1 MELIKF
7 KNWLIESHFSEM
19 ATLNFGGAKGHAGKD
34 HTDTPT
40 HYLQWMKD
48 KIKSGEG
55 NFNVTDNGRK
65 LNSQEILNLIDKE
78 LASRVGSRPST
89 PAYSQ
94 TPKTAPTA
102 GVQPI
107 SQGMWVWGKSIASRP
122 DLGIPIAGLDLAMKQ
137 QDQAN
142 WMFVIIDAEEGRLV
156 SRGLIPTSQIKEI
169 VRSQKNENGQLVR
182 GNKPSEILQLI
193 TPKKEKSKEGTIP
206 EDRITPEQ
214 KAIEEKFEKMI
225 NSPNQSHMVISAL
238 AGSGKTSVLKHLA
251 WKFSKGKKW
260 LYLVFNSKNKEEAK
274 EEFPANVQVE
284 TTNGWAGREVLGKN
298 VEKPTDRIQGFSFSE
313 KSRLLAD
320 SPSFKQVLK
329 SLGLPDQDQLLGSDP
344 KRLSGS
350 EKTIWYTLRSINNSF
365 KSEVLRLLGL
375 CKSFAVDPRKPDF
388 VQSIENVMQKY
399 DFDTDMEDI
408 KEKINKNSPWV
419 MRELANYMKKDFATR
434 NFKNEMINATNWM
447 LNQVMPHGTEETFMA
462 DSGPQKGTEQKLGN
476 KRDFDDDLWF
486 SAIHADELKWPKYD
500 VVLAD
505 EVQDFNVAQQIILKK
520 LAENGAKIV
529 AVGDKHQCHPAET
542 IISLTGGGEKSIK
555 DIQIGDQVVTYNSK
569 KSYFPGTS
577 TQGRKVLEKAERLYK
592 GEIISIIA
600 NKCKMKCTP
609 NHKCLVKFDNKDRNK
624 YAVYLMVKGTNARIG
639 MCRLNYRN
647 GFGLAIRSHH
657 EEADYTHILNIFHT
671 EREARIEEITTSY
684 KFNIPQLMFKNNGL
698 YAAEQSFINEVYEKI
713 GNNLENAKKCV
724 ESFGRDWEYP
734 IWSKEK
740 KEKFGKLSQ
749 NYIGSRKSFITQAC
763 NLISDFMLVRTFDGT
778 NKGGK
783 WEKIKIEKEYSEIPV
798 YSLKV
803 EPTEDGKRLYI
814 ADGIV
819 VSNSIYRFRG
829 ADSDAF
835 NQLKNNLQNISHDK
849 DVEHQITSNFRSR
862 QSIIDLA
869 NDEGKTSD
877 HVSNLIKG
885 RPFKET
891 PGKIGKGVAT
901 KYEIKYDDA
910 FQTLSDEMKDMGEVK
925 QTAFLARTNE
935 PLIHASLKLMKQG
948 TPFIILGKDI
958 ANDLIKHI
966 DKMTGLFK
974 LGGEASVDELE
985 YSISQYQE
993 EMNDKHSGKS
1003 AMAGALKELKEISEA
1018 MISSLGQFK
1027 EESPDGSVFEF
1038 KKWLKSKFG
1047 GVDLED
1053 SRSRSEFKKKV
1064 ENQNPVILTTVHKSK
1079 GLQFQRVF
1087 ILRDDLWP
1095 HPRSTREE
1103 DLEQEKNNRYIA
1115 MTRGEDEIHIL
1126 DLEDQPGYKSKNKE

>member
-1 MELIKF
+1 
-7 KNWLIESHFSEM
+7 
-19 ATLNFGGAKGHAGKD
+19 
-34 HTDTPT
+34 
-40 HYLQWMKD
+40 
-48 KIKSGEG
+48 
-55 NFNVTDNGRK
+55 
-65 LNSQEILNLIDKE
+65 
-78 LASRVGSRPST
+78 
-89 PAYSQ
+89 
-94 TPKTAPTA
+94 
-102 GVQPI
+102 
-107 SQGMWVWGKSIASRP
+107 
-122 DLGIPIAGLDLAMKQ
+122 
-137 QDQAN
+137 
-142 WMFVIIDAEEGRLV
+142 
-156 SRGLIPTSQIKEI
+156 
-169 VRSQKNENGQLVR
+169 
-182 GNKPSEILQLI
+182 
-193 TPKKEKSKEGTIP
+193 
-206 EDRITPEQ
+206 
-214 KAIEEKFEKMI
+214 
-225 NSPNQSHMVISAL
+225 
-238 AGSGKTSVLKHLA
+238 
-251 WKFSKGKKW
+251 
-260 LYLVFNSKNKEEAK
+260 
-274 EEFPANVQVE
+274 
-284 TTNGWAGREVLGKN
+284 
-298 VEKPTDRIQGFSFSE
+298 
-313 KSRLLAD
+313 
-320 SPSFKQVLK
+320 
-329 SLGLPDQDQLLGSDP
+329 
-344 KRLSGS
+344 
-350 EKTIWYTLRSINNSF
+350 
-365 KSEVLRLLGL
+365 
-375 CKSFAVDPRKPDF
+375 
-388 VQSIENVMQKY
+388 
-399 DFDTDMEDI
+399 
-408 KEKINKNSPWV
+408 
-419 MRELANYMKKDFATR
+419 
-434 NFKNEMINATNWM
+434 
-447 LNQVMPHGTEETFMA
+447 
-462 DSGPQKGTEQKLGN
+462 
-476 KRDFDDDLWF
+476 
-486 SAIHADELKWPKYD
+486 
-500 VVLAD
+500 
-505 EVQDFNVAQQIILKK
+505 
-520 LAENGAKIV
+520 
-529 AVGDKHQCHPAET
+529 
-542 IISLTGGGEKSIK
+542 
-555 DIQIGDQVVTYNSK
+555 
-569 KSYFPGTS
+569 
-577 TQGRKVLEKAERLYK
+577 
-592 GEIISIIA
+592 
-600 NKCKMKCTP
+600 
-609 NHKCLVKFDNKDRNK
+609 
-624 YAVYLMVKGTNARIG
+624 
-639 MCRLNYRN
+639 
-647 GFGLAIRSHH
+647 
-657 EEADYTHILNIFHT
+657 
-671 EREARIEEITTSY
+671 
-684 KFNIPQLMFKNNGL
+684 GL

-763 NLISDFMLVRTFDGT
+763 NLISDFMLIRTFDGT
-778 NKGGK
+778 NRGGK

-829 ADSDAF
+829 ADGDAF
-835 NQLKNNLQNISHDK
+835 NQLKTNLQNISHDK
-849 DVEHQITSNFRSR
+849 DVEQQITSNFRSR

-901 KYEIKYDDA
+901 KYEMKYDDA

-985 YSISQYQE
+985 YSISHYQE

-1047 GVDLED
+1047 GIDLED